1 MVPPRTLNTGLF
13 PGGTFYWNTCSDTW
27 RKQKVR
33 VSGHWHTAAAF
44 EITDRSL
51 KTTPLVFRCLFVVHV
66 LHTILN
72 VVFVC
77 STSSGLLSM
86 TFDDISE
93 IKSQIHFDLSF
104 WFADQTVRIS
114 CIYLCI
120 YYNKSLQSWLIP
132 KPRWTF
138 STSRFSFIF
147 CFFRVT
153 GTGTDQPIR
162 YCFFFFNRTLKNML
176 NQCIY
181 ICIYTYNS
189 TGHSLIIGQW
199 V

>member
-1 MVPPRTLNTGLF
+1 MSKNTPSPLVLFSDLVPPRTLNTGCLF
-13 PGGTFYWNTCSDTW
+13 PGGIFYWNTCSDTW

-104 WFADQTVRIS
+104 WFADQTVRVS

-120 YYNKSLQSWLIP
+120 YYNNSLQSWLIP

-138 STSRFSFIF
+138 STSRFFPGSQELEPISPS
-147 CFFRVT
+147 
-153 GTGTDQPIR
+153 GTV
-162 YCFFFFNRTLKNML
+162 FFFLTAL
-176 NQCIY
+176 
-181 ICIYTYNS
+181 
-189 TGHSLIIGQW
+189 
-199 V
+199 